1 MEMRKPLLAI
11 FAIAL
16 IGFSIWYFSAIF
28 LYVVIAGVIA
38 LIGQPIDTFYGSLK
52 LGKFKLTETI
62 SATLTF
68 LTMLSVFVLFA
79 IIFVPLVTEEAQLIS
94 SISRTDALASLQ
106 APIDKIEEVLQNFNV
121 SYDRGTIQK
130 YLQEK
135 LMSALT
141 AANLTLVL
149 HKTVAVMGDF
159 FIAFFAISFLTFFFL
174 RDEKQIITA
183 VLASVPEDYSTR
195 ISKVLKESKQMLIR
209 YFIGILIEVFSVMTI
224 LSVGLTIAG
233 INNAFLIAL
242 FAGIVI
248 VIPYV
253 GPLIGAGFA
262 LFIGLTTNPEMT
274 MMVLVGK
281 VVLVFGIAQIADSFL
296 LQPFIFSNSVK
307 AHPLEIFLVIL
318 IGAKAG
324 GIGGMVIAVPTYTVL
339 RVIAKEFFINFRL
352 VKRLTEK
359 F

>member
-253 GPLIGAGFA
+253 CLLYTSDA
-262 LFIGLTTNPEMT
+262 
-274 MMVLVGK
+274 
-281 VVLVFGIAQIADSFL
+281 AD
-296 LQPFIFSNSVK
+296 
-307 AHPLEIFLVIL
+307 E
-318 IGAKAG
+318 
-324 GIGGMVIAVPTYTVL
+324 
-339 RVIAKEFFINFRL
+339 
-352 VKRLTEK
+352 
-359 F
+359 